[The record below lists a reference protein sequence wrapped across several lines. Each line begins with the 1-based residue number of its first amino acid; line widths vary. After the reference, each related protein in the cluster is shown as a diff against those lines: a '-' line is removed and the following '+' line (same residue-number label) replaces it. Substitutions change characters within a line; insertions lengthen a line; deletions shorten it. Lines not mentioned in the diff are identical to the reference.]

1 MASSICALSP
11 SVPSHLT
18 KTTLPLFQGSKC
30 EMSRRTFAVKGIVAS
45 GVSVSSST
53 LTAETLPS
61 SKGFERLPYKAEGYN
76 YWTWRGHKIHYVVQ
90 GEGSPIVL
98 IHGFGASAFHWRF
111 CVLVRIRFRRG
122 SESTWNDRMK
132 VHGENEP
139 DLLQYNIPELAK
151 KHKVYAIDLLGFGWS
166 DKALID
172 YDAMVWRDQVVDFV
186 TEIVKE
192 PAVLVGNSLGGF
204 TALVAAIGL
213 PELVNGV
220 ALLNSAGQFGDEKRE
235 SKTSE
240 ETALQK
246 FVLKPLKEV
255 FQRVVLGFLFW
266 QAKQPARILS
276 VLKSVY
282 INSSNVDDYLVES
295 ITRPAQDPNAGEVYY
310 RLMTR
315 FMMNQSK
322 YTLNAVLSE
331 LSCPLLLLWGDLD
344 PWVGPGKANRIKEFY
359 PKTTLVNLQAGHCPH
374 DEIPELVNKAL
385 LDWLTTLTPEVT
397 LQTV

>member
-1 MASSICALSP
+1 MASSICALCP

-18 KTTLPLFQGSKC
+18 KTSLPLSQRSKC

-45 GVSVSSST
+45 GVSVASST
-53 LTAETLPS
+53 LTAEAQPS

-98 IHGFGASAFHWRF
+98 IHGFGASAFHWR
-111 CVLVRIRFRRG
+111 
-122 SESTWNDRMK
+122 
-132 VHGENEP
+132 
-139 DLLQYNIPELAK
+139 YNIPELAK

-246 FVLKPLKEV
+246 FVLKPLKEA

-266 QAKQPARILS
+266 QAKQPARIVS

-295 ITRPAQDPNAGEVYY
+295 ISRPAQDPNAGEVYY

-374 DEIPELVNKAL
+374 DETPELVNKAL

>member
-1 MASSICALSP
+1 M
-11 SVPSHLT
+11 
-18 KTTLPLFQGSKC
+18 
-30 EMSRRTFAVKGIVAS
+30 AS
-45 GVSVSSST
+45 GVSVAAST
-53 LTAETLPS
+53 LTAEAQPS
-61 SKGFERLPYKAEGYN
+61 SKGFERLPFKAEGYN

-98 IHGFGASAFHWRF
+98 IHGFGASAFHWR
-111 CVLVRIRFRRG
+111 
-122 SESTWNDRMK
+122 
-132 VHGENEP
+132 
-139 DLLQYNIPELAK
+139 YNIPELAK

-166 DKALID
+166 DKALVD

-220 ALLNSAGQFGDEKRE
+220 VLLNSAGQFGDVKNE

-240 ETALQK
+240 ETSLQK

-266 QAKQPARILS
+266 QAKQPARIVS

-282 INSSNVDDYLVES
+282 VNSSNVDDYLVES